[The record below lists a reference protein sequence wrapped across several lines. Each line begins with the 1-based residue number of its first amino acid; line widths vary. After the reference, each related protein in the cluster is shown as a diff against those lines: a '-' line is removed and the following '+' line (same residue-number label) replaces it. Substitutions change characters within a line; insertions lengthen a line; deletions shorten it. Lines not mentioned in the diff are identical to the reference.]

1 MPTRQLEEVEI
12 PLSHDSTLHLERVN
26 KVYQRGNEQVMALK
40 NVTFSL
46 TAGTV
51 LVIFGPSGGG
61 KSTLLHLLGGM
72 DRPSSGQI
80 LFKGQDIGQWRSDQL
95 AHFRRETVGFIFQSF
110 HLVTNMSAREN
121 VELPLMMAGVPKPER
136 RQRAVE
142 LLTRVGKLDP
152 IIGPRSCPVG
162 RLNGSP

>member
-1 MPTRQLEEVEI
+1 
-12 PLSHDSTLHLERVN
+12 
-26 KVYQRGNEQVMALK
+26 MALK

-51 LVIFGPSGGG
+51 LVILGPSGGG

-142 LLTRVGKLDP
+142 LLTRVGLETRTNYRATELSGGQAQRVAIARALAINYK
-152 IIGPRSCPVG
+152 
-162 RLNGSP
+162 GSAHFS